1 LRSARIES
9 MTRRVRARLTVG
21 LAVGDVT
28 VFFATATTDS
38 RARETT
44 ANERTN
50 VYLVQ
55 MYAFNHDNSNGLE
68 DD

>member
-1 LRSARIES
+1 

-21 LAVGDVT
+21 LSVGAVT
-28 VFFATATTDS
+28 VIIATATTDS

>member
-1 LRSARIES
+1 
-9 MTRRVRARLTVG
+9 VG

-28 VFFATATTDS
+28 VFFAKETTDS